1 MLDWITNTI
10 SSLGYI
16 GIALLMFLENLFP
29 PIPSELIMPLAGFT
43 VAQGKL
49 NFTLVAIAGIVGSVV
64 GALPWYYIGKYWKL
78 KRIKK
83 LADRYGKW
91 LTLSGEDV
99 ERAKNWFDKRGNLA
113 TCLGRVVPGVRTYI
127 SVPAGIS
134 EMSMGIF
141 LFYSTIGT
149 AIWICLLTYTG
160 YILGANYDKIETYLA
175 PASKVILV
183 GLLAVSVFWILK
195 RRRKRS

>member
-1 MLDWITNTI
+1 MVDWITNTI

-49 NFTLVAIAGIVGSVV
+49 NFAWVAIAGIVGSVV
-64 GALPWYYIGKYWKL
+64 GALPWYYLGKTWKL

-83 LADRYGKW
+83 LADKYGKW
-91 LTLSGEDV
+91 LTISGEDV
-99 ERAKNWFDKRGNLA
+99 DRANNWFHKRGSVA
-113 TCLGRVVPGVRTYI
+113 TCLGRIIPGIRTYI

-134 EMSMGIF
+134 EMPMVIF
-141 LFYSTIGT
+141 LFYSTIGS
-149 AIWICLLTYTG
+149 AVWVCLLTYAG
-160 YILGANYDKIETYLA
+160 YILGANYDRIEEYLA
-175 PASKVILV
+175 PASVIILL
-183 GLLAVSVFWILK
+183 GLIAVAVVWVLK
-195 RRRKRS
+195 RRRRRS